1 MHCTRVVSVRSQC
14 FHHRRFFSNQA
25 KLLSTIQGF
34 GMPLTGCS
42 AVRLASCPVTC
53 LPRMSRPPL
62 LNGAP
67 TDALLHPT
75 QCTRPNP
82 TVPCFSGEQEA
93 VAVSHRCWRHSHRMP
108 EALRVNGDMALYSR
122 PLFRCVIPLV
132 TGCVAIFDALGID
145 DQQRAA
151 RVAPLSRSY
160 HAKLIF

>member
-1 MHCTRVVSVRSQC
+1 MNALYARRERARAVFPSSPVFLQSSKTPFDNPRFRHALDGMQRS
-14 FHHRRFFSNQA
+14 
-25 KLLSTIQGF
+25 
-34 GMPLTGCS
+34 PLG
-42 AVRLASCPVTC
+42 CPVTC

-122 PLFRCVIPLV
+122 PLFRCVIPL
-132 TGCVAIFDALGID
+132 
-145 DQQRAA
+145 
-151 RVAPLSRSY
+151 
-160 HAKLIF
+160 